1 MKLNP
6 KNFLRILAVGGSLIG
21 LLALLLPDR
30 LHVREERATAFRGSG
45 ILASFDVETPT
56 AWAGDRSSLGD
67 AIGLSPREGEN
78 SSDRPG
84 LDPDDDASGDS
95 ALGAA
100 PLDCLIEPWEV
111 VEIGSPVRAVIDE
124 ILVER
129 ADTIELGQELV
140 RLDREVERASVV
152 VAAKRASMK
161 GELRTR
167 EADLAFGN
175 SKRKRAQEL
184 HERDVVSLDFREE
197 FETEAK
203 VKEEQLLLA
212 KENLQ
217 LASLEL
223 EHAKA
228 VLDRRSIRSP
238 ISGAV
243 VARMMAPGERVDEEP
258 ILRIAQLDPLRV
270 EVILPAALYGS
281 IRPGARATLMLE
293 HREHD
298 VHLAEVTVV
307 DPVIDAASGT
317 FGVRLRLPNPDH
329 AIPGGLHC
337 EINFL
342 GNEDTGA
349 P

>member
-1 MKLNP
+1 MKPSP
-6 KNFLRILAVGGSLIG
+6 KNALRALAIGGSLIG
-21 LLALLLPDR
+21 LLVLLLPDR
-30 LHVREERATAFRGSG
+30 LQVREERATASRGSG
-45 ILASFDVETPT
+45 ILASFDAEAPT
-56 AWAGDRSSLGD
+56 AWAGDRSPLGD
-67 AIGLSPREGEN
+67 SIALDGFADPDERS
-78 SSDRPG
+78 G
-84 LDPDDDASGDS
+84 LDPTDDASGDP
-95 ALGAA
+95 ARGTA

-111 VEIGSPVRAVIDE
+111 VEIGSPVRAVIEE

-129 ADTIELGQELV
+129 ADTIEAGQELV

-203 VKEEQLLLA
+203 VKEEQLRLA

-228 VLDRRSIRSP
+228 VLARRSIRSP

-243 VARMMAPGERVDEEP
+243 VSRMMAPGERVDEEP

-293 HREHD
+293 HREHE
-298 VHLAEVTVV
+298 VHLAEVTLV

-337 EINFL
+337 EIDFV
-342 GNEDTGA
+342 GDEDTEA